1 MSWQQVYNESSDS
14 LLPTTVLLLR
24 QILGIQGL
32 EYQSPLLQLLWS
44 WQDMERK
51 GEEGSVS

>member
-14 LLPTTVLLLR
+14 LLPTAVLLLR

-32 EYQSPLLQLLWS
+32 EYQSPLLQLLWR
-44 WQDMERK
+44 WFEKDK
-51 GEEGSVS
+51 VSTS